1 MPVTK
6 RAQPARLYDWQAQAK
21 WVIIYTELEEK
32 RTWLKPALREV
43 LVTLAIALVI
53 FFLIQTT
60 IQSSVVLYSSMEPNL
75 HEGQRIIISKIVYWF
90 HEPERG
96 DIIVFP
102 NPNNPDEEYIKRII
116 GLPGET
122 VEIKDGV
129 IYIHKTGG
137 NTLVLD
143 ESEYIDDPAN
153 SYYISDVILEDNYF
167 VLGDNRNNSYDSRRG
182 WTVPRDE
189 IVGKA
194 WLSIWPLS
202 DWGLVA
208 NFSLP

>member
-1 MPVTK
+1 
-6 RAQPARLYDWQAQAK
+6 
-21 WVIIYTELEEK
+21 
-32 RTWLKPALREV
+32 
-43 LVTLAIALVI
+43 
-53 FFLIQTT
+53 
-60 IQSSVVLYSSMEPNL
+60 MEPNL

-129 IYIHKTGG
+129 VYIHQTDG
-137 NTLVLD
+137 NTLILD
-143 ESEYIDDPAN
+143 ESEYIDDPTN
-153 SYYISDVILEDNYF
+153 EDYSSDVIPEDEYF
-167 VLGDNRNNSYDSRRG
+167 VMGDNRNNSYDSRRG

-202 DWGLVA
+202 DWGLAA
-208 NFSLP
+208 NYSFP

>member
-1 MPVTK
+1 MPVVK

>member
-1 MPVTK
+1 M
-6 RAQPARLYDWQAQAK
+6 
-21 WVIIYTELEEK
+21 
-32 RTWLKPALREV
+32 REV
-43 LVTLAIALVI
+43 LVTLAIAIVL
-53 FFLIQTT
+53 FLAIQVT
-60 IQSSVVLYSSMEPNL
+60 IQSSVVLFSSMEPNL
-75 HEGQRIIISKIVYWF
+75 HEGQRIIISKVVYWF

-102 NPNNPDEEYIKRII
+102 NPNNSDEEYIKRIV
-116 GLPGET
+116 GLPGEV

-129 IYIHKTGG
+129 VHIHQPDGE
-137 NTLVLD
+137 TLILD
-143 ESEYIDDPAN
+143 ESEYINDPAD
-153 SYYISDVILEDNYF
+153 DVYSSRSIPEEEYF

-202 DWGLVA
+202 EWGLIA
-208 NFSLP
+208 NFSFP

>member
-1 MPVTK
+1 MPVLK
-6 RAQPARLYDWQAQAK
+6 RAQPARLYDWQVQGK

-32 RTWLKPALREV
+32 RIWLKPVVREV

-60 IQSSVVLYSSMEPNL
+60 IQSSIVLYNSMEPNL

-90 HEPERG
+90 HEPDRG

-102 NPNNPDEEYIKRII
+102 NPNNPDEDYIKRII

-129 IYIHKTGG
+129 VHIHQADG
-137 NTLVLD
+137 NNLVLD
-143 ESEYIDDPAN
+143 ESEYISDPADN
-153 SYYISDVILEDNYF
+153 DFLGVIIPEDNYF
-167 VLGDNRNNSYDSRRG
+167 VMGDNRNNSYDSRRG

-202 DWGLVA
+202 DWGLVS

>member
-1 MPVTK
+1 M
-6 RAQPARLYDWQAQAK
+6 
-21 WVIIYTELEEK
+21 
-32 RTWLKPALREV
+32 KPALREV

-90 HEPERG
+90 HEPDRG

-143 ESEYIDDPAN
+143 ESEYINEPAN
-153 SYYISDVILEDNYF
+153 SYYMSDVIPGDNYF
-167 VLGDNRNNSYDSRRG
+167 VLGDNRNNSYDCRRD

-208 NFSLP
+208 NFALP

>member
-1 MPVTK
+1 
-6 RAQPARLYDWQAQAK
+6 
-21 WVIIYTELEEK
+21 
-32 RTWLKPALREV
+32 
-43 LVTLAIALVI
+43 
-53 FFLIQTT
+53 
-60 IQSSVVLYSSMEPNL
+60 MEPNL

-116 GLPGET
+116 GLPGEV

-129 IYIHKTGG
+129 IYIHQTDGDS
-137 NTLVLD
+137 LVLD
-143 ESEYIDDPAN
+143 ESEYIDNPASN
-153 SYYISDVILEDNYF
+153 DFLSETILEDNYF

-189 IVGKA
+189 VVGKA

-208 NFSLP
+208 NFSFP

>member
-1 MPVTK
+1 MKQLWANAFV
-6 RAQPARLYDWQAQAK
+6 REI
-21 WVIIYTELEEK
+21 VII
-32 RTWLKPALREV
+32 
-43 LVTLAIALVI
+43 LAIALVI
-53 FFLIQTT
+53 FFLIQAT
-60 IQSSVVLYSSMEPNL
+60 IQSSVVLYNSMEPNL

-90 HEPERG
+90 HKPERG

-116 GLPGET
+116 GLPGEV
-122 VEIKDGV
+122 VEIKDGAV
-129 IYIHKTGG
+129 HIHQTDG

-143 ESEYIDDPAN
+143 ESEYIDDPA
-153 SYYISDVILEDNYF
+153 SDNFLGKTIPEDEYF
-167 VLGDNRNNSYDSRRG
+167 VLGDNRNNSYDSRRD
-182 WTVPRDE
+182 WTVPRDK

-208 NFSLP
+208 NFAFP

>member
-1 MPVTK
+1 
-6 RAQPARLYDWQAQAK
+6 
-21 WVIIYTELEEK
+21 
-32 RTWLKPALREV
+32 LKPIVREV

-60 IQSSVVLYSSMEPNL
+60 IQSSIVLYNSMEPNL

-90 HEPERG
+90 HEPDRG

-102 NPNNPDEEYIKRII
+102 NPNNPDEDYIKRII

-122 VEIKDGV
+122 IEIKDGV
-129 IYIHKTGG
+129 VHIHQADG
-137 NTLVLD
+137 NNLVLD
-143 ESEYIDDPAN
+143 ESEYISDPADN
-153 SYYISDVILEDNYF
+153 DFLGVIIPEENYF
-167 VLGDNRNNSYDSRRG
+167 VMGDNRNNSYDSRRG

-202 DWGLVA
+202 DWGLVS

>member
-1 MPVTK
+1 M
-6 RAQPARLYDWQAQAK
+6 
-21 WVIIYTELEEK
+21 EEK
-32 RTWLKPALREV
+32 RTWLKPILREV
-43 LVTLAIALVI
+43 LVTLAIALII
-53 FFLIQTT
+53 FIFIQAT
-60 IQSSVVLYSSMEPNL
+60 IQSSIVLFSSMKPNL
-75 HEGQRIIISKIVYWF
+75 HEGQRIVISKIVYWF

-116 GLPGET
+116 GLPGEL
-122 VEIKDGV
+122 VEIKSGVVHIHQTDGS
-129 IYIHKTGG
+129 ILI
-137 NTLVLD
+137 LD
-143 ESEYIDDPAN
+143 ESDYIDDPAN
-153 SYYISDVILEDNYF
+153 NDYSGNTIAEDNYF
-167 VLGDNRNNSYDSRRG
+167 VMGDNRNNSYDSRRN

-208 NFSLP
+208 NYSFPLGYE

>member
-1 MPVTK
+1 MPVSK

-53 FFLIQTT
+53 FFLIQAT

-129 IYIHKTGG
+129 IYIHQTDS

-143 ESEYIDDPAN
+143 ESEYIDGPAN
-153 SYYISDVILEDNYF
+153 SYYISDVIPGDNYF

>member
-1 MPVTK
+1 M
-6 RAQPARLYDWQAQAK
+6 
-21 WVIIYTELEEK
+21 EEK
-32 RTWLKPALREV
+32 KTWLKPVLREV
-43 LVTLAIALVI
+43 LVTLAIAFFI
-53 FFLIQTT
+53 FFLIQST
-60 IQSSVVLYSSMEPNL
+60 IQSSIVLYSSMETSL

-102 NPNNPDEEYIKRII
+102 NPNNSDEEYIKRVI
-116 GLPGET
+116 GMPGEV

-129 IYIHKTGG
+129 IHIHQADG
-137 NTLVLD
+137 NILKLD
-143 ESEYIDDPAN
+143 ESEYISDPADN
-153 SYYISDVILEDNYF
+153 NFLSETIPDENYF

-208 NFSLP
+208 NFSFP

>member
-1 MPVTK
+1 MGYN
-6 RAQPARLYDWQAQAK
+6 L
-21 WVIIYTELEEK
+21 IELDEK
-32 RTWLKPALREV
+32 RTWLKPVVREV
-43 LVTLAIALVI
+43 LITLAIAIVI
-53 FFLIQTT
+53 FFLIQAT
-60 IQSSVVLYSSMEPNL
+60 IQSSIVLFSSMEPNL
-75 HEGQRIIISKIVYWF
+75 EEGQRIIISKTVYWF
-90 HEPERG
+90 GEPERG

-116 GLPGET
+116 GLPGEV
-122 VEIKDGV
+122 VEIKEGV
-129 IYIHKTGG
+129 VHIHQEGG

-143 ESEYIDDPAN
+143 ESEYIENPA
-153 SYYISDVILEDNYF
+153 DEDFQGRTIPDEEYF
-167 VLGDNRNNSYDSRRG
+167 VLGDNRNNSFDSRRG

-208 NFSLP
+208 NFAFPKGIQ

>member
-1 MPVTK
+1 MEQK
-6 RAQPARLYDWQAQAK
+6 R
-21 WVIIYTELEEK
+21 I
-32 RTWLKPALREV
+32 WLKPIIREV
-43 LVTLAIALVI
+43 LVTLAIAIVL
-53 FFLIQTT
+53 FLAIQVT
-60 IQSSVVLYSSMEPNL
+60 IQSSVVLFSSMEPNL
-75 HEGQRIIISKIVYWF
+75 HEGQRIIISKVVYWF

-102 NPNNPDEEYIKRII
+102 NPNNSDEEYIKRIV
-116 GLPGET
+116 GLPGEV

-129 IYIHKTGG
+129 THIHQANGETII
-137 NTLVLD
+137 LD
-143 ESEYIDDPAN
+143 ESEYISDPAYDDY
-153 SYYISDVILEDNYF
+153 SSRTIPEEEYF

-202 DWGLVA
+202 EWGLAA
-208 NFSLP
+208 NFSFP